1 MMILLLAQSNA
12 AIYGIL
18 TVILLAALGL
28 MLAVY
33 VSLFYIKVGPD
44 EAIVKSGAGGL
55 KVVTDGGLLRLPLVQ
70 HIEYMDLTLK
80 SFEIARQGAE
90 GLICRDNIRADIK
103 VAFFI
108 RVDKTTEE
116 IKEVAQSIGPK
127 RCSEIDTLR
136 ELFDAKFSEALK
148 TVGKQFDFVDL
159 YDKRDK
165 FKDEILK
172 VIGTDLNGYRLDDA
186 AIDYLEQT
194 PLSLLNPNNI
204 LDAEGIKKITELTS
218 TEKIKENQFT
228 RDREKTL
235 KKQDVEAE
243 ETILELERQ
252 RVQAVEKQQR
262 EIAEIQ
268 AREKASAD
276 KVREQ
281 QRLEAERVR
290 IQTAEEIGIAE
301 ENKERQILVAQRNKE
316 RTDGVELERVQR
328 DRQLEEVERL
338 RLVGVA
344 DVEKQKAI
352 EIENRNI
359 QEVIRERVAVER
371 SVVEEQERIKD
382 TEEKAGAERL
392 KSVQITAAQMRAEEE
407 LIRQTKAAQAEK
419 EAASLYADKVRVE
432 AEARKDA
439 AEKDTAATKMLA
451 EAESAK
457 QAAGGLAEAR
467 VQEAKAAS
475 LEKEGTAEANI
486 LERKAVAEAKGIEA
500 KAAANQKQ
508 GMAEAAVSLEKYH
521 SEATGITEKAEAMK
535 QLDSVGKEH
544 EEFKLRLEKDQN
556 VEIAAINAQKGIAES
571 QAGVVGEALRAARID
586 IVGGDG
592 QFFDQ
597 ITSAVKGGKSLDRFV
612 YNSRVATDI
621 KETFFDGNAA
631 YFRDKLLGLVE
642 QFNLSTDDIKDL
654 SIAALIA
661 QLMGVAKTDDIRGQL
676 SSLLGMAGTAG
687 VADQKVSQLVIDAP
701 KPIVTTTANGNPK
714 NGNPKKG

>member
-1 MMILLLAQSNA
+1 MILLIPLAQLSA
-12 AIYGIL
+12 PTQFGLFA
-18 TVILLAALGL
+18 VALLLVLLVLVALYISKF
-28 MLAVY
+28 Y
-33 VSLFYIKVGPD
+33 VKVGPD
-44 EAIVKSGAGGL
+44 EAIVKSGLGGL
-55 KVVTDGGLLRLPLVQ
+55 KVATDGGLLVVPLVQ
-70 HIEYMDLTLK
+70 HIEFMDLTLK

-90 GLICRDNIRADIK
+90 GLICHDNIRADIK

-108 RVDKTTEE
+108 RVDKTEEE
-116 IKEVAQSIGPK
+116 IKEVAQSIGAK
-127 RCSEIDTLR
+127 RAAEIDTLR

-194 PLSLLNPNNI
+194 PLELLNPNNI

-218 TEKIKENQFT
+218 QEKVKENQFT
-228 RDREKTL
+228 RDKEKTL

-252 RVQAVEKQQR
+252 RVEAVEKQRR

-268 AREKASAD
+268 AREQASAD

-281 QRLEAERVR
+281 QRLEAERAR
-290 IQTAEEIGIAE
+290 IQTEEELGIAE
-301 ENKERQILVAQRNKE
+301 ENKQRQVLVAQRNKE
-316 RTDGVELERVQR
+316 KTDGVELERVQR
-328 DRQLEEVERL
+328 DRELEATERL
-338 RLVGVA
+338 RVVGVA
-344 DVEKQKAI
+344 NVEKEKAI
-352 EIENRNI
+352 EIEQRNI

-371 SVVEEQERIKD
+371 AVVEEKERIKD
-382 TEEKAGAERL
+382 TEEKAGAERQ

-419 EAASLYADKVRVE
+419 EAAVLLADKLRIT
-432 AEARKDA
+432 AEAKRDA
-439 AEKDTAATKMLA
+439 AEKETAAIKMLA

-457 QAAGGLAEAR
+457 QAAMGLAEAR
-467 VQEAKAAS
+467 VQEAKATA
-475 LEKEGTAEANI
+475 LEKEGLAEATV
-486 LERKAVAEAKGIEA
+486 LEKTAIAEAKGIEA
-500 KAAANQKQ
+500 KAVANQKQ

-544 EEFKLRLEKDQN
+544 EEFKLRLEKEQT
-556 VEIAAINAQKGIAES
+556 VEIAAIEAQKGIAES

-592 QFFDQ
+592 QFFEQ
-597 ITSAVKGGKSLDRFV
+597 ITSAVKGGKAIDRFV

-621 KETFFDGNAA
+621 KDTFFNGNPE
-631 YFRDKLLGLVE
+631 YFRDKLLEMVR

-661 QLMGVAKTDDIRGQL
+661 KLMGLTKAEDVRGQL
-676 SSLLGMAGTAG
+676 TSLLAMASSAG
-687 VADQKVSQLVIDAP
+687 VADNKVKQLGFGPAVQA
-701 KPIVTTTANGNPK
+701 ANG
-714 NGNPKKG
+714 KG